1 MTSER
6 IVSLS
11 EYHRLPQEALPA
23 DFYKR
28 QFELVCNNATLA
40 LFIMD
45 ERQHCIYMNPA
56 AEILTGYTLP
66 ETQGRPLHDV
76 IHHTRPDGRPYPLSE
91 CPIDRAFPQNNQ
103 EKGED
108 VFIHKSGYFYPVAYT
123 ASPIREG
130 DRVIGTVIEVRD
142 ITQEK
147 AAAQRE
153 QTLRLEAEAAQQ
165 RVETI
170 LSSIHDG
177 FYVLDRDWQ
186 FTYVNDR
193 YCDMVGMSRSQLLGQ
208 NIWQLFPEAVETE
221 AYHRFQQAMT
231 AQTPVQFDYF
241 YTPWQCW
248 HDHRIYPSPSGLT
261 VFLADITERKRVEAE
276 LRQKNAILDVIN
288 ESTPTPIFVKDR
300 QGRIIFA
307 NPATL
312 QVLGKSAAEVIGYR
326 DCDFYPNPDDAA
338 RVMENDQRIM
348 TSGQMEVVEESP
360 DGVRTFLGMK
370 VPYRNEAGEVIG
382 LIGISN
388 DITERVQF
396 ERDREQLL
404 QREQAAREAAEQAN
418 RLKDEFLA
426 VLSHELR
433 SPLNPILGWAKL
445 LQTGGLD
452 AAKTRQAL
460 ATIERNAKL
469 QAELI
474 EDLLDVSRILRGKFS
489 LSVSSVNLVTTIQAA
504 LETVR
509 LAAEAKSITLDA
521 QLDATV
527 ASISG
532 DATRLQQVVWNLLSN
547 AVKFTPSG
555 GRVQVRLEQIGQG
568 EAGRCASSDWNGG
581 NRNGDKTAAA
591 SATTVRE
598 PCHPALCRSYVQ
610 IVVTDTGK
618 GITPDFLPHV
628 FDYFRQSDSAT
639 TRQFGGLGLGLAI
652 VRHLVELHGGTV
664 SAASS
669 GEGQGATFTVKLP
682 LLVQNSSSETLIQPA
697 LPASDVP
704 LTGWHILV
712 VDDDPDSREFVA
724 FVLQQ
729 AGAEVTT
736 AASAREGLLSLQ
748 QCQPDLLLSD
758 IGMPEMDGYQLMQQ
772 VRSLPREQ
780 GGHIPALAL
789 TAYAGELNQ
798 QQALQ
803 AGFQHHL
810 AKPIDPTQLVEVV
823 AELLRQS

>member
-45 ERQHCIYMNPA
+45 ERQHCVYMNPA
-56 AEILTGYTLP
+56 AEILTGYSLP
-66 ETQGRPLHDV
+66 ETQSRPLHDV

-130 DRVIGTVIEVRD
+130 DQVIGTVIEVRD

-153 QTLRLEAEAAQQ
+153 QALRLEAEAAQQ

-193 YCDMVGMSRSQLLGQ
+193 YCDMVGMARSQLLGQ

-221 AYHRFQQAMT
+221 AYQRFQQAMT

-276 LRQKNAILDVIN
+276 LRQKNAILDAIN

-388 DITERVQF
+388 DITERVEF

-452 AAKTRQAL
+452 AAKTQQAL

-474 EDLLDVSRILRGKFS
+474 EDLLDVSRILRGKLS

-504 LETVR
+504 LETMR

-547 AVKFTPSG
+547 AVKFTPPG
-555 GRVQVRLEQIGQG
+555 GRVQIRLEQIGQG
-568 EAGRCASSDWNGG
+568 EEWIGG
-581 NRNGDKTAAA
+581 SRDRDRDETAAA
-591 SATTVRE
+591 STTTVCE
-598 PCHPALCRSYVQ
+598 PRHPALCRSYAQ

-682 LLVQNSSSETLIQPA
+682 LLVQNRSSEILIQTSSP
-697 LPASDVP
+697 PSDLL

-712 VDDDPDSREFVA
+712 VDDDPDSREFIT
-724 FVLQQ
+724 FVLEQ
-729 AGAEVTT
+729 AEAQVTA
-736 AASAREGLLSLQ
+736 AASAREGLLLLQ

-780 GGHIPALAL
+780 RGHIPALAL

-803 AGFQHHL
+803 AGFQQHL
-810 AKPIDPTQLVEVV
+810 AKPIEPNQLVEVI
-823 AELLRQS
+823 AELLSQCLS